1 MYHRY
6 VFTSCW
12 CPLIIGVQ
20 VQSSTALFKK
30 ITLRKPECIPKL
42 LVGEYVLQLSDLC
55 LCCHQISA
63 YTQVQT
69 ANEIFFPLRKGE
81 RQTDRQK
88 EFRQTGERHT
98 IEGPVHTL
106 PHPPPLSL
114 GLWYEKTMAFLRHCA
129 DKAALK
135 KLIAMIND
143 NGLEESWDTAATYI
157 ILSHQSLLLPAPL
170 PPTSK
175 AL

>member
-30 ITLRKPECIPKL
+30 ITLRKAECVPKL
-42 LVGEYVLQLSDLC
+42 LVSEYVLQLSDLC
-55 LCCHQISA
+55 LCHQISA

-69 ANEIFFPLRKGE
+69 ANEIFFPLRKGV

-106 PHPPPLSL
+106 PQPPPLSL
-114 GLWYEKTMAFLRHCA
+114 GCGM
-129 DKAALK
+129 K
-135 KLIAMIND
+135 KQWLF
-143 NGLEESWDTAATYI
+143 
-157 ILSHQSLLLPAPL
+157 
-170 PPTSK
+170 
-175 AL
+175 